1 MKVAII
7 YNKDLSGVLNKFGM
21 QNKEFYSEK
30 NVKIVAK
37 CLEQAGHNTTIID
50 GNMYVIERLQNF
62 MPRTIDGEQM
72 GMVFNMAYG
81 IQGESRYT
89 HLPSMLEMLGIP
101 YVGSNPSGHAL
112 ALDKVMTKVVW
123 QNKGLPTPDFWV
135 FSSPHEDLSDVRF
148 PVIVKPKME
157 SVSFGLKVVYDTDAL
172 RESIHF
178 IVTEYQQQ
186 ALVEQFIPGREFAV
200 GLLGNSPVETFPVLE
215 FDLEGDPDAIQT
227 EEDKRKKP
235 RQKICPADIPEDF
248 ADKLADLSRRAFQA
262 LELRDFARVDIRVD
276 ANNNIYLLEI
286 NSMASLGQTG
296 SYVAAA
302 KVAGYDYC
310 ALVNRMLD
318 VAAVRYFSGTLLS
331 ALPSEKTRRLP
342 LASRLR
348 TFLRGRQQ
356 NSEAILEKLVNLDT
370 HCRNIEG
377 VNKCTEIIK
386 NQLTQLNFTNEIYPQ
401 FEVGNLMYLTNSMGE
416 ELDYLLLMPVDD
428 SVRMAFHDGYQ
439 ATEHRLYGTGVW
451 ENKGGAVICLS
462 ALQALR
468 FAKLLKKIRLGI
480 LLITDS
486 SISGKFSKEL
496 IAQKALRAR
505 NVISLHGGNTEG
517 SIITSR
523 SGSASY
529 TYKLKLTDCSC
540 SEHVALASSHFFK
553 TITSILDIGKN
564 DQENVIAPYSTDFE
578 SNIFKMAAYGAAR
591 ISVRF
596 NTFADY
602 EKIDQRI
609 RKLTNLPRR
618 HVKIL
623 QSQLDGGITRQPL
636 PANTETR
643 EMFDS
648 LARIARSID
657 STVTEEHRWSSAD
670 IANIPSGMGRIDG
683 LGPLGGFDKQKSEFV
698 LRHSLVDRALLLAL
712 LLNSRLRA
720 STGG

>member
-21 QNKEFYSEK
+21 QNKEFYSEA
-30 NVKIVAK
+30 NVKKVAQ

-89 HLPSMLEMLGIP
+89 HLPSMLEMLGVP
-101 YVGSNPSGHAL
+101 YVGSTPSGHAL

-135 FSSPHEDLSDVRF
+135 FSSHQEELSEVKF

-157 SVSFGLKVVYDTDAL
+157 SVSFGLKVVYDEESL

-178 IVTEYQQQ
+178 IVTEFQQQ

-200 GLLGNSPVETFPVLE
+200 GLLGNSPVEAFPVLE

-235 RQKICPADIPEDF
+235 REKVCPANIQE
-248 ADKLADLSRRAFQA
+248 ALAEKLTDLSRKAFQT

-276 ANNNIYLLEI
+276 ANDNIYLLEI
-286 NSMASLGQTG
+286 NSMASLGQRG

-310 ALVNRMLD
+310 ALVNKMLD
-318 VAAVRYFSGTLLS
+318 VAAVRYFSDSLLTS
-331 ALPSEKTRRLP
+331 LPDEKKRKLP
-342 LASRLR
+342 LSSRLR

-356 NSEAILEKLVNLDT
+356 NTETMLEKLVNIDSHL
-370 HCRNIEG
+370 RNIDG
-377 VNKCTEIIK
+377 VNKCAELIK

-401 FEVGNLMYLTNSMGE
+401 FEVGNLMYLSNSMGE
-416 ELDYLLLMPVDD
+416 DVDFLILMPIDD
-428 SVRMAFHDGYQ
+428 SIKMAAHESFQ
-439 ATEHRLYGTGVW
+439 KTEHRLYGTGIW
-451 ENKGGAVICLS
+451 ENKGGVVACLS

-468 FAKLLKKIRLGI
+468 FAKLLRKIKVGI
-480 LLITDS
+480 FVITDS
-486 SISGKFSKEL
+486 SISGKFSKNVV
-496 IAQKALRAR
+496 AQKSLQAK
-505 NVISLHGGNTEG
+505 NVICLHGGNTDG
-517 SIITSR
+517 SVITSR

-529 TYKLKLTDCSC
+529 TYSLKLIDASC
-540 SEHVALASSHFFK
+540 SENVALASSHFFK
-553 TITSILDIGKN
+553 TVSAIMDIGKN
-564 DQENVIAPYSTDFE
+564 DQENVIAPYKSDFQ
-578 SNIFKMAAYGAAR
+578 SNIFKMNAYGSAK

-596 NTFADY
+596 NTVEDF

-609 RKLTNLPRR
+609 RKFTNPPR
-618 HVKIL
+618 KQSKLL
-623 QSQLDGGITRQPL
+623 QSHLDGGLTRQPL
-636 PANTETR
+636 PADDKNKQLYSR
-643 EMFDS
+643 LS
-648 LARIARSID
+648 KIAKSID
-657 STVTEEHRWSSAD
+657 SSLTEEHRWSSAD
-670 IANIPSGMGRIDG
+670 ICSIPYGVAKVDG
-683 LGPLGGFDKQKSEFV
+683 LGPMGGFDKQKSEFI
-698 LRHSLVDRALLLAL
+698 LRHSVIDRALLLAL
-712 LLNSRLRA
+712 LLN
-720 STGG
+720 GN